1 MQRFLAA
8 SLSVCAAL
16 AAAVDKPTPAAPATA
31 TAAPPTVPVSVL
43 EEIVVKVNGD
53 IITRS
58 ELDKSRQALQ
68 ADLQQRGAKDAQL
81 AAAVKEREKDVLRDR
96 IDQLL
101 LIQKGKE
108 LNITVDPE
116 ITKQLA
122 EIQKQANIADQEK
135 FHAYVKEQTG
145 MSYEDYRAEM
155 KNSMVTQRVIRQE
168 VGSKINIPRA
178 ELQKYYDEHAKEFV
192 REEQV
197 FLREIFV
204 STDGKDAAGAAA
216 AEKKAKDLVAR
227 ARKGEK
233 FPELA
238 RDNSESDTAKN
249 YGELPPFKKEDLRKE
264 LADIVWDA
272 PRNFVSEP
280 IKMEKGFLI
289 LRVDEHFKAGQA
301 KFEEVEQE
309 VMERLFT
316 PRFQPKIREYLTQ
329 LRQDAFL
336 EIKDGYLDTGAA
348 PGKETKWTDPA
359 QLKPETISKDEV
371 SQKGKRRR
379 LLWAVPIP
387 GTQRPAKST
396 SK

>member
-1 MQRFLAA
+1 MHRIFAA
-8 SLSVCAAL
+8 SLSVCAAAL
-16 AAAVDKPTPAAPATA
+16 AAVDTPIN
-31 TAAPPTVPVSVL
+31 VL
-43 EEIVVKVNGD
+43 EEIIVKVNSE
-53 IITRS
+53 IITRT
-58 ELDKSRQALQ
+58 EIDKGRQALQ
-68 ADLQQRGAKDAQL
+68 AEAQQRGAKDAQL

-96 IDQLL
+96 IDQIL

-135 FHAYVKEQTG
+135 FHAYVREQTG

-155 KNSMVTQRVIRQE
+155 KNSMLTQRVIRQE

-178 ELQKYYDEHAKEFV
+178 ELQKYYEEHAKEFV

-197 FLREIFV
+197 FLREIFI
-204 STDGKDAAGAAA
+204 STEGKDAAGAAA

-233 FPELA
+233 FVELA
-238 RDNSESDTAKN
+238 RDNSEADSAKN
-249 YGELPPFKKEDLRKE
+249 FGELPPFKKEDLRKE
-264 LADIVWDA
+264 LADIVWEA
-272 PRNFVSEP
+272 PRNFVSDP

-289 LRVDEHFKAGQA
+289 LRVEEHFKAGQA

-336 EIKDGYLDTGAA
+336 EIKEGFIDTGAA

-359 QLKPETISKDEV
+359 QLKPETVSKDDV
-371 SQKGKRRR
+371 SQKGRRRR

-387 GTQRPAKST
+387 GTQKAAKST